1 MSHHKKNIAAF
12 MHLSTF
18 TKYFFPFGNFIA
30 PLLLWVLHKE
40 KPYLNAHGREAINF
54 QLSILVYTIGLGII
68 CLPFFFL
75 FVTDFVSLTDVIEQ
89 RIHNNS
95 WHSLH
100 RRGSFIFLFVVA
112 AIILLGLFVFELY
125 VGGYRLVFLINKFC
139 LKFPLEMLLIFT
151 ENLLFFDLL
160 HFSFIAVDIVFY

>member
-125 VGGYRLVFLINKFC
+125 AVITATLKAYEGKTYKYPLSIPFLK
-139 LKFPLEMLLIFT
+139 PDAHVT
-151 ENLLFFDLL
+151 
-160 HFSFIAVDIVFY
+160 S